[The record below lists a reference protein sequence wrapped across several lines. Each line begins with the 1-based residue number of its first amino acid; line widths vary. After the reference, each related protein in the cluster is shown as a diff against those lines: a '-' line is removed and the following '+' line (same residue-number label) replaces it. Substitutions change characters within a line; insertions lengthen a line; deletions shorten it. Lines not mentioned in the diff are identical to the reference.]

1 METNE
6 YSSALSQQIGGSHY
20 KAMPFQPICL
30 IGMLGLGF
38 CQGNVVKYVSR
49 YKLKDGVNDLAKAK
63 HYCQMAEE
71 LENKQAPDAVYLSEA
86 IDDVWDFVRQNNL
99 DYEVYMILMH
109 VVRRHWEEADKAI
122 DELINTTKQVK

>member
-20 KAMPFQPICL
+20 KMMPFQPICL
-30 IGMLGLGF
+30 IGMLDLDF

-49 YKLKDGVNDLAKAK
+49 YKLKDGVRDLEKAK
-63 HYCQMAEE
+63 HYCQMAME
-71 LENKQAPDAVYLSEA
+71 LVDKPAPDVVYLSEA
-86 IDDVWDFVRQNNL
+86 IDDVWDFVKLNKL

-109 VVRRHWEEADKAI
+109 VVRRHWEEVEQEI
-122 DELINTTKQVK
+122 DRLINKEKQA

>member
-20 KAMPFQPICL
+20 KMMPFQPICL
-30 IGMLGLGF
+30 IGMLDLDF

-49 YKLKDGVNDLAKAK
+49 YKLKDGVRDLEKAK
-63 HYCQMAEE
+63 HYCQMAME
-71 LENKQAPDAVYLSEA
+71 LEKKPAPDAVYLSEA

-109 VVRRHWEEADKAI
+109 VVRRHWEEAEQAI
-122 DELINTTKQVK
+122 DELINTTKQA

>member
-1 METNE
+1 MESNQHTAFSE
-6 YSSALSQQIGGSHY
+6 QIGGRHY
-20 KAMPFQPICL
+20 KMMPFQPICL
-30 IGMLGLGF
+30 IGMLGLDF
-38 CQGNVVKYVSR
+38 CQGNVLKYLSR

-71 LENKQAPDAVYLSEA
+71 LENKQAPDAVLLSEA

-109 VVRRHWEEADKAI
+109 VVRRRWEEAEQAI
-122 DELINTTKQVK
+122 DELINTTKQA

>member
-20 KAMPFQPICL
+20 KLMPFQPICL
-30 IGMLGLGF
+30 IGMLELDF
-38 CQGNVVKYVSR
+38 FQGNVVKYVTR
-49 YKLKDGVNDLAKAK
+49 CKLKDGVRDLEKAK
-63 HYCQMAEE
+63 HYCQMAME
-71 LENKQAPDAVYLSEA
+71 LEKKPAPDAVYLSEA

-109 VVRRHWEEADKAI
+109 VVRRHWEEAEQAI
-122 DELINTTKQVK
+122 DELINTTKQA

>member
-20 KAMPFQPICL
+20 KMMTFQPIIL
-30 IGMLGLGF
+30 IGMLDLDF

-71 LENKQAPDAVYLSEA
+71 LENKQAPDAVLLSEA
-86 IDDVWDFVRQNNL
+86 IDDVWDFVRKNNL

-109 VVRRHWEEADKAI
+109 VVRRRWNDAI
-122 DELINTTKQVK
+122 CNINELIRTTKQA

>member
-6 YSSALSQQIGGSHY
+6 SSSALSQQIGGTHY
-20 KAMPFQPICL
+20 KLMPFQPISL
-30 IGMLGLGF
+30 ITMIDLDF
-38 CQGNVVKYVSR
+38 FQGNIVKYVSR
-49 YKLKDGVNDLAKAK
+49 HKLKDGVNDLAKAK

-71 LENKQAPDAVYLSEA
+71 LENKQAPDAVLLSEA

-109 VVRRHWEEADKAI
+109 VVRRHWEEAEQAI
-122 DELINTTKQVK
+122 DELINKAKQA

>member
-20 KAMPFQPICL
+20 KMMPFQPICL
-30 IGMLGLGF
+30 IGMLDLDF

-63 HYCQMAEE
+63 HYCQMAIE
-71 LENKQAPDAVYLSEA
+71 LDDKQAPDVALLSEA
-86 IDDVWDFVRQNNL
+86 IDDVWDFVKQNQL

-109 VVRRHWEEADKAI
+109 VVRRHWEEAEQAI
-122 DELINTTKQVK
+122 YELINKVKQA

>member
-20 KAMPFQPICL
+20 KMMTFQPISL
-30 IGMLGLGF
+30 IGMLDLDF

-49 YKLKDGVNDLAKAK
+49 YKLKDGVNDLEKAK
-63 HYCQMAEE
+63 HYCQMSDE
-71 LENKQAPDAVYLSEA
+71 LGNNQSSDAVYLSEA
-86 IDDVWDFVRQNNL
+86 IDDVWDFVKQNKL

-109 VVRRHWEEADKAI
+109 VVRRHWEEAEQAI

>member
-6 YSSALSQQIGGSHY
+6 HSNSAFSEQIGGSHY
-20 KAMPFQPICL
+20 KDMPFQPICL
-30 IGMLGLGF
+30 IGELDLDF

-49 YKLKDGVNDLAKAK
+49 YKLKDGERDLEKAK
-63 HYCQMAEE
+63 HYCQMAMEMAD
-71 LENKQAPDAVYLSEA
+71 KPAPDAVYLSEA

-109 VVRRHWEEADKAI
+109 VVRRHWEEAEQAI
-122 DELINTTKQVK
+122 DELINTTKQA